1 MEAACY
7 GSKAVAQLLLDSQA
21 DVAQTTGS
29 GSTALDF
36 ANSEGHSSLAKLLE
50 AAQARKARQKCKKPL
65 WEAPFATTMGFE
77 TWSSGPPPGPAPPEM
92 QSEPRKAAPKP
103 MSERPGFIPS
113 IFTSGPQIRSRI
125 FMASGDEFTE
135 FTNAYQAQQPP
146 PAAKPPPSA
155 KGPLRPEAKGVSS
168 EHFGTLGLQPGATV
182 EDVRA
187 AYRKLALQYHPASWA
202 HL

>member
-1 MEAACY
+1 
-7 GSKAVAQLLLDSQA
+7 
-21 DVAQTTGS
+21 
-29 GSTALDF
+29 
-36 ANSEGHSSLAKLLE
+36 
-50 AAQARKARQKCKKPL
+50 
-65 WEAPFATTMGFE
+65 
-77 TWSSGPPPGPAPPEM
+77 
-92 QSEPRKAAPKP
+92 
-103 MSERPGFIPS
+103 
-113 IFTSGPQIRSRI
+113 
-125 FMASGDEFTE
+125 MASGDEFTE